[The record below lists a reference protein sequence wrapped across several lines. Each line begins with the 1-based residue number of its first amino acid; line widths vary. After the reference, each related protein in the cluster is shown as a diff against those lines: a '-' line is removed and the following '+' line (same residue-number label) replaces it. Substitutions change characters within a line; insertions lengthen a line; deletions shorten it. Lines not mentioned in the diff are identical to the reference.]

1 MRGWKTLPSI
11 VLLASCITLAP
22 SVVWSDELAVL
33 ESSGVD
39 DSAEASSPEVA
50 VQALEAKWVAGL
62 GRGLEARFG
71 TSRVSLHGYAWLRAD
86 SESTI
91 GDETDLEATIPVAR
105 LFTTGELLDSKLGF
119 FAQFEFAGDQPELLD
134 LFAEW
139 RFCDAATLR
148 LGQFRTPYSRA
159 WIAPLTNLALPTRG
173 LVVDRFN
180 LGRDSG
186 AMLSGGFASGFL
198 HYDLAI
204 VNGAEINDLDE
215 NRDSPSVIARTELRF
230 GDPIPYDQS
239 PSLTG
244 ASGRGLTLGLGGAYS
259 RRSIDGTTGTTSET
273 LSNVAIDA
281 AAQLDRLSVRAE
293 GFWRGAHGSPRVAN
307 AFGAYGQLGVFVL
320 PRQLEI
326 GGRVGW
332 VSDGPDVQTY
342 EAFVA
347 GYLMHGERALGH
359 HAKLLLG
366 YRHDTADPGRASGR
380 DIHLAR
386 LQLQLFF

>member
-1 MRGWKTLPSI
+1 MRAWKAAVGV
-11 VLLASCITLAP
+11 VLVTVCAAVGRAEDSTVLDSPVVGEEAAAP
-22 SVVWSDELAVL
+22 SRVT
-33 ESSGVD
+33 
-39 DSAEASSPEVA
+39 PEP
-50 VQALEAKWVAGL
+50 LEANWVAGVD
-62 GRGLEARFG
+62 RGLEVQFG

-86 SESTI
+86 SQTTV
-91 GDETDLEATIPVAR
+91 GDETDLKATIPVGR
-105 LFTTGELLDSKLGF
+105 LFSTGELLDSKLGF

-139 RFCDAATLR
+139 HFSEAATLR

-159 WIAPLTNLALPTRG
+159 FITPLTNLALPTRG
-173 LVVDRFN
+173 LVIDRFS
-180 LGRDSG
+180 LGRDTG
-186 AMLSGGFASGFL
+186 AMLSGGLAAGLL
-198 HYDLAI
+198 HYDLAV

-239 PSLTG
+239 PSLHITD
-244 ASGRGLTLGLGGAYS
+244 GRGLTVGLGGAYS
-259 RRSIDGTTGTTSET
+259 RRSIDGASGTTSET
-273 LSNVAIDA
+273 LSNGAVDVAV
-281 AAQLDRLSVRAE
+281 LLGGLSVRAE

-320 PRQLEI
+320 PRQLEV

-332 VSDGPDVQTY
+332 LSDGPDVQTY
-342 EAFVA
+342 EAFMA
-347 GYLMHGERALGH
+347 GYLMQGERAYGH
-359 HAKLLLG
+359 HAKLILG
-366 YRHDTADPGRASGR
+366 YRYDSSDPGRGSGR